1 MTRANDN
8 GGLQV
13 LEIIH
18 PDRRTLPVLVSS
30 PHSGRNYDPS
40 FLGMTRL
47 DSQAIRRSEDAF
59 VDRLIA
65 GVPALGAPTIGALF
79 PRAWIDVNREPGEL
93 DSTMFEGRMSATPG
107 HSSPRVRAG
116 LGIIPRVVAGGE
128 EIYRSRLPAT
138 EAQRRIASCYTPY
151 HTALESLI
159 DETRRLFGA
168 VCLIDCH
175 SMPTARSACDRKPVD
190 IVLGDRFGT
199 SCAPAV
205 SRAATEA
212 LQARGATV
220 RRNNPYPGGHITSR
234 YGRPDLGMHAI
245 QIEVDRRLYLNEMTV
260 EPTAGMAA
268 TARLLEAAILAI
280 ARVIHILEKPAGNAG
295 ADIDGRRQHGMI
307 AGAG

>member
-1 MTRANDN
+1 MRRANDN
-8 GGLQV
+8 GGSQV
-13 LEIIH
+13 LEVIH
-18 PDRRTLPVLVSS
+18 PDRRTLPVLISS

-65 GVPALGAPTIGALF
+65 GIPALGAPTISALF

-93 DSTMFEGRMSATPG
+93 DCTMFEGPLRATPG
-107 HSSPRVRAG
+107 HNSPRVRAG
-116 LGIIPRVVAGGE
+116 LGIIPRVVAGGAA
-128 EIYRSRLPAT
+128 IYRSRLPAA

-151 HTALESLI
+151 HTTLEHLI
-159 DETRRLFGA
+159 DETRQLFGA

-175 SMPTARSACDRKPVD
+175 SMPTARPACGHKPAD

-205 SRAATEA
+205 SRAAADA
-212 LQARGATV
+212 LQAEGAMV
-220 RRNNPYPGGHITSR
+220 RRNHPYPGGHITRR

-245 QIEVDRRLYLNEMTV
+245 QIEVDRRLYLDETTV
-260 EPTAGMAA
+260 EPTAGFAA

-280 ARVIHILEKPAGNAG
+280 AHVVHGLAQPVASVEHTLTDAGTRA
-295 ADIDGRRQHGMI
+295 
-307 AGAG
+307 

>member
-1 MTRANDN
+1 MAGCR
-8 GGLQV
+8 V
-13 LEIIH
+13 LEVIH

-30 PHSGRNYDPS
+30 PHSGRNYDSS

-65 GVPALGAPTIGALF
+65 GVPALGAPTIAALF
-79 PRAWIDVNREPGEL
+79 PRAWIDVNREPGRTRLHHVRGTDERHAG
-93 DSTMFEGRMSATPG
+93 DTAVR
-107 HSSPRVRAG
+107 RVRAG

-128 EIYRSRLPAT
+128 EIYRSRLPAS

-151 HTALESLI
+151 HATLASLI
-159 DETRRLFGA
+159 DETRQLFGA

-175 SMPTARSACDRKPVD
+175 SMPTARPACAHKPVD

-199 SCAPAV
+199 SCAPV
-205 SRAATEA
+205 ISRAATVA
-212 LQARGATV
+212 LQAQGATV
-220 RRNNPYPGGHITSR
+220 RRNNPYPGGHITSH
-234 YGRPDLGMHAI
+234 YGRPDLGIHAI
-245 QIEVDRRLYLNEMTV
+245 QIEVDRRLYLDETAV

-280 ARVIHILEKPAGNAG
+280 ARVIHVLEKPAGDMG

-307 AGAG
+307 AGGG